1 MPTCFV
7 IQPFDKGKYDK
18 RFEDVFK
25 PAIEAA
31 GLEAYRVDRDHSV
44 EVPIDAIEQGIRNA
58 AACLADI
65 TVDNPNVW
73 YELGYAYARGRPV
86 VMVCSNERQKFP
98 FDIQHRAIITYVS
111 ESPRD
116 FENLRSSITERIKAL
131 LSKGEVMRQIEET
144 EQVAP
149 VAGVSQP
156 ELFVLANL
164 AGSTYPELSSAP
176 LYRVQQEVERS
187 GLTSVG
193 FSLGIRRLTNRR
205 FIEAFTFD
213 DQDGVVNGV
222 RMTDCGWDWMDS
234 NEDKF
239 LLRREKKSRA
249 KADDGGFDDDIPF

>member
-1 MPTCFV
+1 VATCFV
-7 IQPFDKGKYDK
+7 IQPFDNGKYDK
-18 RFEDVFK
+18 RFEDVYK

-31 GLEAYRVDRDHSV
+31 GVDAYRVDRDHSV
-44 EVPIDAIEQGIRNA
+44 DVPIDSIEEGIRNA
-58 AACLADI
+58 AVCLADV
-65 TVDNPNVW
+65 TADNPNVW
-73 YELGYAYARGRPV
+73 YELGYAFARGRPV

-98 FDIQHRAIITYVS
+98 FDVQHRTIIQYTS

-131 LSKGEVMRQIEET
+131 LSKREVMRQIEET

-164 AGSTYPELSSAP
+164 AGNTYPDLSSAA
-176 LYRVQQEVERS
+176 LYSLQREVEGA

-193 FSLGIRRLTNRR
+193 FSLGIRRLTNRG

-213 DQDGVVNGV
+213 EQDGIVKGV
-222 RMTDCGWDWMDS
+222 RMTDAAWHWMDK

-239 LLRREKKSRA
+239 LLRRDKKPKA
-249 KADDGGFDDDIPF
+249 KTNDAFDDDIPF

>member
-1 MPTCFV
+1 MPTCFI
-7 IQPFDKGKYDK
+7 IQPFDNGKYDK

-25 PAIEAA
+25 PAVEAA
-31 GLEAYRVDRDHSV
+31 GLDAYRVDRDYSV
-44 EVPIDAIEQGIRNA
+44 EVPIDAIEKGIRNA

-65 TVDNPNVW
+65 SVDNPNVW
-73 YELGYAYARGRPV
+73 YELGYAFARGRPV

-98 FDIQHRAIITYVS
+98 FDIQHRSIIEYVS

-116 FENLRSSITERIKAL
+116 FESLRTSITERIKAL
-131 LSKGEVMRQIEET
+131 LNRGEAMRQIEET

-164 AGSTYPELSSAP
+164 AGSSYPSLSSAP
-176 LYRVQQEVERS
+176 IYRVQQEVERA

-193 FSLGIRRLTNRR
+193 FSLGIRRLTNRG
-205 FIEAFTFD
+205 FVEPFTFD
-213 DQDGVVNGV
+213 DQDGVVNAV
-222 RMTDCGWDWMDS
+222 RMTDAGWDWMDR

-239 LLRREKKSRA
+239 LLRREKKA
-249 KADDGGFDDDIPF
+249 KSESTDNFEDDIPF